1 METKSKSLY
10 DMSSSGTEIF
20 THGGVGYVPPSATK
34 DDVQT
39 CGTLSIVS
47 YSFGKCIEWKPNDV
61 SIETDGSEQEWA
73 MVNTSKSPSASSN
86 SGGDT
91 NPQRWLPVRIPILE
105 IKSYRVSNK
114 KTKLL
119 LVHKDRLT
127 HTAFY
132 FQFENADCFTK
143 SLRSVVK
150 TRRSR
155 HDKHTYDIVQERADP
170 QMPHSFSDFNLLS
183 DQKETVW
190 KFVSDMRSRP
200 YETTLSTFSK
210 FSEYL
215 HERPS
220 EEVARL
226 FEGRPQQPQPTVLD
240 GSKSDGLGEYHIVE
254 RREKLPPRV
263 LCPRGQPLSVHQ
275 WANAMDAE
283 GRISEV
289 KDIKKIIF
297 EGGVQDSIRYE
308 VWKFLLGY
316 FPWNSSTHERQEL
329 RQVKTEEYFRMKL
342 QWKSMTPEQEARF
355 SDFRDRKTLIEK
367 DVNRTD
373 RTLPFFQGDDNPN
386 LGLLYDVLMTYVMYD
401 FDLGYVQGMSD
412 LLSPILSVMSNE
424 VDAFWCFVIHE
435 TCFQKL

>member
-73 MVNTSKSPSASSN
+73 MVNTSKSPSASKPSKRRLFPTWRKRRVRGSERIARDSLRAVFQNQRLLEGMSGEREESCALASN

-215 HERPS
+215 LYKIQMRDHQKKWLDYLKDDPNNRNL
-220 EEVARL
+220 L
-226 FEGRPQQPQPTVLD
+226 FSMVRSPM
-240 GSKSDGLGEYHIVE
+240 GSVSTTLLKGEKSYHPE
-254 RREKLPPRV
+254 
-263 LCPRGQPLSVHQ
+263 SF
-275 WANAMDAE
+275 A
-283 GRISEV
+283 
-289 KDIKKIIF
+289 
-297 EGGVQDSIRYE
+297 
-308 VWKFLLGY
+308 
-316 FPWNSSTHERQEL
+316 QE
-329 RQVKTEEYFRMKL
+329 
-342 QWKSMTPEQEARF
+342 
-355 SDFRDRKTLIEK
+355 
-367 DVNRTD
+367 
-373 RTLPFFQGDDNPN
+373 DNP
-386 LGLLYDVLMTYVMYD
+386 
-401 FDLGYVQGMSD
+401 
-412 LLSPILSVMSNE
+412 
-424 VDAFWCFVIHE
+424 
-435 TCFQKL
+435 

>member
-215 HERPS
+215 LYKIQMRDHQKKWLDYLKDDPNNRNL
-220 EEVARL
+220 L
-226 FEGRPQQPQPTVLD
+226 FSMVRSPM
-240 GSKSDGLGEYHIVE
+240 GSVSTTLLKGEKSYHPE
-254 RREKLPPRV
+254 
-263 LCPRGQPLSVHQ
+263 SF
-275 WANAMDAE
+275 A
-283 GRISEV
+283 
-289 KDIKKIIF
+289 
-297 EGGVQDSIRYE
+297 
-308 VWKFLLGY
+308 
-316 FPWNSSTHERQEL
+316 QE
-329 RQVKTEEYFRMKL
+329 
-342 QWKSMTPEQEARF
+342 
-355 SDFRDRKTLIEK
+355 
-367 DVNRTD
+367 
-373 RTLPFFQGDDNPN
+373 DNP
-386 LGLLYDVLMTYVMYD
+386 
-401 FDLGYVQGMSD
+401 
-412 LLSPILSVMSNE
+412 
-424 VDAFWCFVIHE
+424 
-435 TCFQKL
+435 